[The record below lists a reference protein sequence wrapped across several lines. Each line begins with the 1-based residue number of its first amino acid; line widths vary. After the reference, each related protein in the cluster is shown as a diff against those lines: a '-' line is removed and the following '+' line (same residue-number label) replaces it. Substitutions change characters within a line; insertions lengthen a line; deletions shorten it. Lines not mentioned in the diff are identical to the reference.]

1 MSTLAWKKI
10 VFEDEVP
17 NIGNTDL
24 TIPSLESRN
33 LKIGGAAKYFNI
45 QGADDNYLLQATQAL
60 VYLGNQNSC
69 VLSGFFTTETQLFC
83 QASIKTISCEDV
95 SEFRIESH
103 NDEATAGPILNL
115 VRDPDTPGGVDSDEL
130 ARINF
135 QGDNES
141 GQGIPYADVT
151 AKIIDSDDTLCESDL
166 IFRVRDKG
174 QQQPNLGVTQI
185 LQPNPAGELTT
196 NEMHLGALKVRDKT
210 LEELTRRTQMVY
222 QCGYNGELLSLTTN
236 GAFNE
241 HELRVSNGVQVI
253 DGSNYTNSTGIIMPF
268 DGYVAGGS
276 FSCVRHAAT
285 VSTSGRLRLV
295 LKKYT
300 PGGVGNWDE
309 DLEVASALP
318 GTSTPHP
325 VSTTYT
331 IPGTT
336 VQRSED
342 VKVLKGDMIL
352 PFFHVGTQVMGD
364 TYRVDDVI
372 AQFVI
377 YSEEKSQ

>member
-1 MSTLAWKKI
+1 MSTWKKI
-10 VFEDEVP
+10 VFEDNVQ
-17 NIGNTDL
+17 NIGNTSL
-24 TIPSLESRN
+24 TIPDSTGRSLTLGSGSIFRIRASDFT
-33 LKIGGAAKYFNI
+33 IGFNI
-45 QGADDNYLLQATQAL
+45 TDAGLLQVGNVTNTSVNQIVTEETTL
-60 VYLGNQNSC
+60 QIVSNSKEITCSDVYD
-69 VLSGFFTTETQLFC
+69 F
-83 QASIKTISCEDV
+83 K
-95 SEFRIESH
+95 IESK
-103 NDEATAGPILNL
+103 DDDAQAGPIFTLE
-115 VRDPDTPGGVDSDEL
+115 RDPSTAGGTNNDEL
-130 ARINF
+130 GRINF

-141 GQGIPYADVT
+141 GLGISYADVT

-174 QQQPNLGVTQI
+174 QQQPNLIVTQQ
-185 LQPNPAGELTT
+185 LQPNPSGELTT
-196 NEMHLGALKVRDKT
+196 NEMRLGALKVREKT

-222 QCGYNGELLSLTTN
+222 QCGYNGEIVSPTSNLNT
-236 GAFNE
+236 AFNE
-241 HELRVSNGVQVI
+241 QELRVSNGVQVI

-285 VSTSGRLRLV
+285 VSTQGRLKLV

-300 PGGVGNWDE
+300 PSGVGDWDE
-309 DLEVASALP
+309 DLEVASANP

-325 VSTTYT
+325 VSTGYN
-331 IPGTT
+331 IPTST
-336 VQRSED
+336 VQRSTD

-352 PFFHVGTQVMGD
+352 PFLYVGTQVNGD